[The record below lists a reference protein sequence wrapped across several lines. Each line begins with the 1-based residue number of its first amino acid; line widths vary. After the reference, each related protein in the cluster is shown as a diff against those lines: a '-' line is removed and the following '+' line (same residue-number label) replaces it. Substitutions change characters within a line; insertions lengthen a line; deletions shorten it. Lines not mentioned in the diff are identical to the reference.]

1 MREGLRAGP
10 LAGRT
15 PPLEKPAPSAYLYV
29 AMNITI
35 PPDRQQ
41 WLEAQIAQGSFASV
55 EDAVR
60 RLMAERMALG
70 DDDLSWG
77 RPYVEEARAGA
88 SRGEVVALD
97 AAVADMDAHLA
108 SLKP

>member
-1 MREGLRAGP
+1 MREGFRAGP

-41 WLEAQIAQGSFASV
+41 WLEAEIAQGSFASV

-70 DDDLSWG
+70 DDDLSW
-77 RPYVEEARAGA
+77 AGLA
-88 SRGEVVALD
+88 SRKRGPARR
-97 AAVADMDAHLA
+97 AVKSWRSTRLWPTWMPHLA